1 MSDTEDLT
9 RLTVNLTGAA
19 RAALV
24 NAHALTEDTRTDIVN
39 RALIV
44 YWHIAQQAQDPR
56 WSLSVEIFGDGRVYD
71 IEVKRGR

>member
-1 MSDTEDLT
+1 MSDEDVT
-9 RLTVNLTGAA
+9 RLVVNLSGAA

-44 YWHIAQQAQDPR
+44 YWQIVQQAQDPR
-56 WSLSVEIFGDGRVYD
+56 WQLTVDIFGDDRKFK
-71 IEVKRGR
+71 IEVKPS